1 VTISPVVIPV
11 IETERFMLR
20 GHTLA
25 DFEASASMWSDPDV
39 VRFIGGRPFTTDEV
53 WARILRYHGHWALL
67 GYGFWAIEDRATRQF
82 VGEVG
87 FADFKRPIEPPFG
100 DTPEMGWS
108 LAAAAHG
115 RGVASEV
122 VAAAAEWGDA
132 RFSQDRTVC
141 IIDPENGASIRV
153 AEKNGFSEVRRT
165 ELRGSPTIVFERR
178 RGG

>member
-1 VTISPVVIPV
+1 VIASPVVIPV
-11 IETERFMLR
+11 IETERFVLR

-25 DFEASASMWSDPDV
+25 DFDASAAMWGDPAV
-39 VRFIGGRPFTTDEV
+39 VRFIGGRVFAADEV

-67 GYGFWAIEDRATRQF
+67 GFGFWAIEDKATRRF

-108 LAAAAHG
+108 LASAAHG
-115 RGVASEV
+115 KGTASEV
-122 VAAAAEWGDA
+122 VAAAAAWGDRNFA
-132 RFSQDRTVC
+132 GDRTVC
-141 IIDPENGASIRV
+141 IIDPGNAPSIRV
-153 AEKNGFSEVRRT
+153 AEKTGFREVRRT
-165 ELRGSPTIVFERR
+165 DLRGSPTIVFERR